1 MRKVKFS
8 KNYKDSMKDVR
19 HYPEYNADLLEE
31 LLVKISNGE
40 KLPEEFRDHPMASNS
55 SLKGIRGFH
64 LRGNLVVL
72 YRLTDD
78 TLELIDIGKHNKVR
92 LTSSYN
98 I

>member
-1 MRKVKFS
+1 MRTIKIS
-8 KNYKDSMKDVR
+8 KNYKDSMKDVKR
-19 HYPEYNADLLEE
+19 YSDYDAKELEQ
-31 LLVKISNGE
+31 LILMLANGE
-40 KLPEEFRDHPMASNS
+40 KLPEGNRDHPMASNS

-92 LTSSYN
+92 LTSSYHR
-98 I
+98 

>member
-1 MRKVKFS
+1 MRQVIFS
-8 KNYKDSMKDVR
+8 RRYKDSMKDVR
-19 HYPEYNADLLEE
+19 RYPEYKEEE
-31 LLVKISNGE
+31 LKPLIKKLANGE
-40 KLPEEFRDHPMASNS
+40 ALDPSYRDHPMASNS
-55 SLKGIRGFH
+55 SLKGINGFH

-98 I
+98 R